1 MWPLTFSPETIS
13 SQQILISLSLFS
25 LQKFKL
31 MTANTVIS
39 QENSAIETMAT
50 DQVSK
55 NVKVSIISILR
66 FYFDFISQLLD
77 LFVLEDASK
86 KEDERAHKREDVG
99 GIVGAYKNVLENM
112 PELWEDKLY
121 EEEYDLS
128 SFIKNLAK

>member
-1 MWPLTFSPETIS
+1 
-13 SQQILISLSLFS
+13 
-25 LQKFKL
+25 